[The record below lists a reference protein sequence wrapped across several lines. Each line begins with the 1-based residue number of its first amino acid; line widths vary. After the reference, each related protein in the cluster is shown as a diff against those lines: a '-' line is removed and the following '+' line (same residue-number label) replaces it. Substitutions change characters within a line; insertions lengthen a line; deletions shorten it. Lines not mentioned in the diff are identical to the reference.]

1 MTNSEKSDRAFSIT
15 LDRHRGTDQWVVG
28 SAAVIQ
34 DDLVHRVTFK
44 KNNGLTSVFSKGIVE
59 FLTPIL
65 DEFHLDNRVYAN
77 PDAEVRLP
85 GLVLRRAR
93 VVYTFSP
100 DGLGRAIVRF
110 AVAFG
115 NLQSALLVKTP
126 FDNPVNRAAEQMTVE
141 LLDQVLLPALNI
153 AGIQEDAH
161 LSDSATLRL
170 EERLEQLRKSKEE
183 LLLQIELVKNN
194 ITSVRPRQLAD
205 QSAPRK
211 RQDQPAR

>member
-15 LDRHRGTDQWVVG
+15 LDRHRGTEQWVVG

-44 KNNGLTSVFSKGIVE
+44 KNNGLTSVFCKGIVN
-59 FLTPIL
+59 FLKPIL
-65 DEFHLDNRVYAN
+65 NEFHGDNRVYAN

-126 FDNPVNRAAEQMTVE
+126 FDSSVTVAAEKMTVE

-153 AGIQEDAH
+153 AGIQDTSE
-161 LSDSATLRL
+161 LSDSAILRL
-170 EERLEQLRKSKEE
+170 EKRLERLRQSKEE

-194 ITSVRPRQLAD
+194 IATERARLLPDHS
-205 QSAPRK
+205 SASDAPG
-211 RQDQPAR
+211 QHA

>member
-15 LDRHRGTDQWVVG
+15 LDRHRGTEQWVVG

-44 KNNGLTSVFSKGIVE
+44 KNNGLTSVFTTGIVK
-59 FLTPIL
+59 FLAPIL
-65 DEFHLDNRVYAN
+65 EEFHRDNRVYAN

-93 VVYTFSP
+93 IVYTFSP

-110 AVAFG
+110 AVVFG
-115 NLQSALLVKTP
+115 NLQSALLVRTP
-126 FDNPVNRAAEQMTVE
+126 FEHPVNSAAEKMTVE

-153 AGIQEDAH
+153 AGIQDGTE
-161 LSDSATLRL
+161 LSESAVLRL
-170 EERLEQLRKSKEE
+170 EKRLEQLRQSKEE

-194 ITSVRPRQLAD
+194 IASTKPRMLTD
-205 QSAPRK
+205 QSALLDAPS
-211 RQDQPAR
+211 QQA